1 MTATA
6 QPVQLAVHG
15 ADWTYVNELR
25 RRRAGVRQASGRQPV
40 PSRPAA
46 ATPQEPVAARKPA
59 TWQHWY
65 PIIAGAM
72 PDGTDPAVIRH
83 IAVTVSMQK
92 YRDLV
97 DELAQTLEA

>member
-1 MTATA
+1 VTA
-6 QPVQLAVHG
+6 Q
-15 ADWTYVNELR
+15 
-25 RRRAGVRQASGRQPV
+25 
-40 PSRPAA
+40 
-46 ATPQEPVAARKPA
+46 KPA